1 LQTKYL
7 PTSIDTIIDIVSS
20 NKKLLIKLSDGLKID
35 FDYLTSKELVEDH
48 TKKIKILINLYEGE
62 EIKDEA

>member
-62 EIKDEA
+62 EVKDEA